1 MIFAAG
7 CGGGAPAPKDE
18 TPSAIK
24 PVENEEKVTLYDRT
38 MSQSLTLTRV
48 TTDSRKDASELYMII
63 REYLDGCYY
72 DDSLTVISCNDRLRA
87 NGEPTLTKLTS
98 EKEDEQ

>member
-1 MIFAAG
+1 MISLI
-7 CGGGAPAPKDE
+7 PE
-18 TPSAIK
+18 SSALCAISIALRLK
-24 PVENEEKVTLYDRT
+24 PVKQRYLLGRLRHRLRDGIVEHT
-38 MSQSLTLTRV
+38 TR
-48 TTDSRKDASELYMII
+48 SYII